1 MQARFRRLALATLG
15 LSAFLAVTSP
25 AAFAL
30 QPGGKND
37 RALPPNDRPLYD
49 TQVDEI
55 SLWTDSYATVTKI
68 VVVTANCAFRGDARA
83 SLRRN
88 VNRLGFTRDIPLI
101 GQLFVDT
108 PRRGDLNPG
117 NQIGFAY
124 LDGETLY
131 VDARFISGKGT
142 VDRTLLSALSNG
154 PTAGVTVPFAVVPNA
169 PPLQSVSVVNRDYEF
184 VVRPAH
190 FTAVAP
196 PGMRCGNN
204 ALSALPSLGP
214 LFGQPLGTAHLV
226 SWRLI
231 VLVRPSIIA
240 GD

>member
-1 MQARFRRLALATLG
+1 MATLG
-15 LSAFLAVTSP
+15 LSAFLAVISS

-30 QPGGKND
+30 EPGGKND
-37 RALPPNDRPLYD
+37 RTLSPSDRALYD

-55 SLWTDSYATVTKI
+55 PLWTDGHAIVTKI
-68 VVVTANCAFRGDARA
+68 VVVTVNCAFRGDTSA
-83 SLRRN
+83 STRRN

-101 GQLFVDT
+101 GGLFVDT

-124 LDGETLY
+124 LDGQTLY
-131 VDARFISGKGT
+131 VDARFISGKGSI
-142 VDRTLLSALSNG
+142 DRTLLSALSNG
-154 PTAGVTVPFAVVPNA
+154 PAAGVNVPFSVAPNA
-169 PPLQSVSVVNRDYEF
+169 PPLQSVSVVNRDFEF
-184 VVRPAH
+184 VVRPAN
-190 FTAVAP
+190 FSAVAP
-196 PGMRCGNN
+196 PGMRCGDN

-214 LFGQPLGTAHLV
+214 LFGRPLGTAHVV

-231 VLVRPSIIA
+231 VLVPPSIIA